1 MKDCSLTL
9 TVRNEKV
16 SMNAQG
22 VGVKELAELSGILQ
36 IMAGE
41 SAMAK
46 GVDIDTVKDNM
57 LDIHLAAMRQ
67 VEAHASEKEAKK

>member
-16 SMNAQG
+16 SMNAHG
-22 VGVKELAELSGILQ
+22 AGVKELAEMSGILQ